1 MAIHRRHIHDHSRE
15 HEAKVDLTPMIDMVF
30 LLVMFFVLT
39 SSFVLLEEVTLP
51 VALEATDN
59 EEVKD
64 FCDAPL
70 LINIKM
76 KKDENRTG
84 EIIFNREAV
93 TPKELV
99 VALQREA
106 RYHAEKCGWD
116 DPSKTPK
123 LSKMNVRI
131 RADEGLQ
138 GQYLRQVF
146 DSCQKAGLWK
156 IKLSAMQD

>member
-1 MAIHRRHIHDHSRE
+1 MRKRVRDRSKE
-15 HEAKVDLTPMIDMVF
+15 HEAKVDMTPMIDMVF

-39 SSFVLLEEVTLP
+39 SSFVLLEEVQLP
-51 VALEATDN
+51 VALQATDN
-59 EEVKD
+59 QEVKE
-64 FCDAPL
+64 CCETPL
-70 LINIKM
+70 LISIILS
-76 KKDENRTG
+76 KDKDRTG
-84 EIIFNREAV
+84 DIIFNRETL

-99 VALQREA
+99 SALQREA

-116 DPSKTPK
+116 NPKKTPK

-146 DSCQKAGLWK
+146 DACQKAGLWK

>member
-1 MAIHRRHIHDHSRE
+1 MRRRHIHDHSKE
-15 HEAKVDLTPMIDMVF
+15 HEAKIDLTPMIDVVF

-39 SSFVLLEEVTLP
+39 SSFVLLEEVQLP
-51 VALEATDN
+51 VALQATDN
-59 EEVKD
+59 PDVNDRCE
-64 FCDAPL
+64 API
-70 LINIKM
+70 LINITM
-76 KKDENRTG
+76 SKDEDRTG
-84 EIIFNREAV
+84 DIKFNRETM

-99 VALQREA
+99 LALQAEA
-106 RYHAEKCGWD
+106 RYHAQKCGWD
-116 DPSKTPK
+116 DPNKTPK

-131 RADEGLQ
+131 RADQGLQ